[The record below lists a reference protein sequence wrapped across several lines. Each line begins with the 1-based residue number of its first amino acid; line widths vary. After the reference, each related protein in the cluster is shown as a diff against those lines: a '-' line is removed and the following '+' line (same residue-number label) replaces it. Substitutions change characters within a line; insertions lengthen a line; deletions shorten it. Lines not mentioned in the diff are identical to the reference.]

1 MICRFIA
8 SFGWR
13 FPVAW
18 ALFAAVALFGCSS
31 DKRPATVEHRSS
43 PDVPASPDS
52 ASPAVDSSATSET
65 RPVPAAQGPTESGGH
80 ATSHQ
85 IGTTDASAGRTNAG
99 TVPAVKDQD
108 TGAAAESGAKDH
120 AAKVATTPAADGP
133 AGRPTLDELLAKLE
147 VPPAWLDGV
156 PAEWDTTK
164 PWKDARLEVRRLLG
178 FGRVETH
185 REALKLTWIYL
196 QKGDIGDGHEYPMYT
211 FLGGEP
217 VWSVR
222 AHEEFLAKPHENTP
236 THSHLTLASLY
247 AQFGEFEKAHAT
259 LEVAMNGLP
268 EPPWQIMRKADIV
281 DAFGDLYAA
290 GAKTDEAKRCY
301 AEAAALYRTAKPPY
315 GGHLLPRR
323 AARVQSKLDLLT
335 FRSLDT
341 AALRDG
347 QYQDQALGYA
357 GDIGVTVMIRGGKIA
372 DIRLKHE
379 EKIDQNACVLIPQRI
394 LDAQSLQV
402 DGISGATVTKEAI
415 VDGVYQ
421 CLKKAGL
428 R

>member
-1 MICRFIA
+1 MTLRSIA
-8 SFGWR
+8 SLDRR
-13 FPVAW
+13 FSATW
-18 ALFAAVALFGCSS
+18 TLFAVVALLGCSS
-31 DKRPATVEHRSS
+31 GEQPAAVESRSS
-43 PDVPASPDS
+43 PETPAAAES
-52 ASPAVDSSATSET
+52 ASPAAGSEVTAETATVSAAQVPAEPGGHASSPSAGIAEAAEDRAGVGTLPDAKDQGPEAAPVAKDNAVQSAA
-65 RPVPAAQGPTESGGH
+65 VPAAS
-80 ATSHQ
+80 
-85 IGTTDASAGRTNAG
+85 D
-99 TVPAVKDQD
+99 
-108 TGAAAESGAKDH
+108 AAAH
-120 AAKVATTPAADGP
+120 PA
-133 AGRPTLDELLAKLE
+133 LDELLAKLE
-147 VPPAWLDGV
+147 VPPPWLDGV
-156 PAEWDTTK
+156 QTQWDTAK

-185 REALKLTWIYL
+185 REALKLTWMYL

-222 AHEEFLAKPHENTP
+222 AHEEFVAKPHENTP

-247 AQFGEFEKAHAT
+247 AQFGEFEKAKAT
-259 LEVAMNGLP
+259 LQVAMNGLP
-268 EPPWQIMRKADIV
+268 EPPWQTMRKADV
-281 DAFGDLYAA
+281 LDALGDVYAA
-290 GAKTDEAKRCY
+290 WGRTEEAKRSY
-301 AEAAALYRTAKPPY
+301 AEAAALYPTAKPPY
-315 GGHLLPRR
+315 GGHLLSRR

-357 GDIGVTVMIRGGKIA
+357 GDINVTVIIREGKIA

-394 LDAQSLQV
+394 IDAQSLQV
-402 DGISGATVTKEAI
+402 DGVSGATVTKEAI